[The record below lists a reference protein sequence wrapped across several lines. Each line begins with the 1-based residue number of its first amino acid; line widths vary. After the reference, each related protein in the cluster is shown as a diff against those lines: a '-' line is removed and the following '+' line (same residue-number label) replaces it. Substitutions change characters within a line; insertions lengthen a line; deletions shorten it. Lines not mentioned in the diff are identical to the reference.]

1 MLEFPTMQTHV
12 NASVKRAC
20 KAVGG
25 QRALAN
31 ALGIADAQV
40 NQWVTG
46 RRSVPVKYC
55 QSIVE
60 LTEGLVSLQ
69 ELRPDDWHLI
79 WPAPKSTEVDL
90 IHANPYDPNEGKL
103 T

>member
-1 MLEFPTMQTHV
+1 MKTHV
-12 NASVKRAC
+12 KASVMKAC

-25 QRALAN
+25 QRAMAS
-31 ALGIADAQV
+31 ALGIGAPQV

-46 RRSVPVKYC
+46 RRGIPAKYC

-60 LTEGLVSLQ
+60 LTEGLVTVQ
-69 ELRPDDWHLI
+69 ELRPKDWHLI
-79 WPAPKSTEVDL
+79 WPTPKSTEVDL

-103 T
+103 I